1 MNYDY
6 ITNREYKVMIGNKF
20 INKLIQ
26 ENGLT
31 QEKISE
37 KSGVKQQTISRL
49 KIGQSKSP
57 SFETAKKLSIAFD
70 VDIAEIYK

>member
-6 ITNREYKVMIGNKF
+6 ITNWEYKVMIGNKF

-49 KIGQSKSP
+49 KIGQ
-57 SFETAKKLSIAFD
+57 
-70 VDIAEIYK
+70 